1 MSRDHFFTMPSQFV
15 LLGSRVYHRLSHQRA
30 SQDLGSAQASFPLST
45 SFGSDRLLATFKR
58 LAAKLPIR
66 MSSSPLTFFPHSS
79 LSSFSYI
86 SVYSQSPSPVPEG
99 ATAPDQR
106 GENPEGVTPA
116 VGVSDVTSST
126 KCPDASMVE
135 HHRSTGGV
143 SPRRETLSSRHKR
156 HKLLLL
162 KSGEPVT
169 RFHLEIVRQASAYHI
184 DPELSKHF
192 FDDTGLSR
200 KEFDRLAA
208 KRPLLYS
215 TEGATA
221 FHLQLEW
228 MDFNRIADTLGTAQ
242 GCGFLL
248 QNEFFPVSH
257 HLLVAND
264 MGHWYLL
271 PCLCTPACILKRMH
285 DRHIPIDYKVVE
297 RYFDECLH
305 YEHQCLAAVR
315 ADVLVNSR
323 LLKSLSEGVKEML
336 LVMAG
341 VEQNPGPSSGKGGGA
356 PGSKASRKAQRKEST
371 RQSQEAARER
381 ESANYT
387 AAEEDVADGKHAED
401 PVMAKLEKDY
411 ESLKKKYTELKD
423 KEKKEVVRYVQE
435 FRVGQQF
442 VLRKRLEYDGSMH
455 FSEVSN
461 PEEYFRAEVAKVNND
476 LSVEFRVT
484 KNPYCDVHTV
494 VLKPEELEVGRKA
507 AIFTDTQVSFNNVMG
522 GLARSGVHHMNSQF
536 TVTCAL
542 VLLAIA
548 EPHPGYMFTT
558 MEHLNISFMRVPYQ
572 VDYNGCLI
580 DRERLE
586 QENFVFFDTWDY
598 VHDKQLRGIHVAP
611 LSYDVTLYVPDY
623 GDPVTQCSGIG
634 KRLCPDKLPAR
645 DSKYLSEKLSFAS
658 DALIS
663 YVLKQDPEVDTAEEI
678 LQKFLEGRTAS
689 ECKLAYQVWD
699 EYVLDPDRLRRL
711 YLSTPVDYFIKLEL
725 YTGPKPPRYIASRD
739 FKLRVMQCHDMG
751 VVLQFLERALKK
763 ANVKGLNPQEI
774 RTKITDKYDEVC
786 RCLETDF
793 SSFEANLTKDVRD
806 LIENKIFRA
815 VAEHLQIA
823 DAEFMIEANS
833 IPYWKVVC
841 QSGGWRND
849 KFPTIRFSGDLWTS
863 IGNQVSN
870 IAITYA
876 IIYEILRR
884 HGVYLTMDDYLDGG
898 LFEGDDGI
906 INAEW
911 ISKEEFD
918 AEAKRLGFLLEVDEG
933 PWTDLSFCGNQ
944 MEELSDG
951 RLIRAQDLE
960 KVAAKLSV
968 IFTNLPRD
976 PRSDREYLSL
986 QRAKATSML
995 VLSDIWVP
1003 DCFVLA
1009 LLIEGATRNV
1019 RISEKVF
1026 RSAYGRLSEWNP
1038 FHAEGCLEE
1047 HPDPVVRK
1055 LMSLVPGSDGWF
1067 HELMVGNAEGTFTL
1081 EEIHSMWDQLTS
1093 AESLYCA
1100 KIPRGFENDSIF
1112 MNDVIPKTHL
1122 PQISRFETQK
1132 GVLVDELVT
1141 KYQCWLRG
1149 ASKRSPEQMRLR
1161 AIVHHNVR
1169 KIGDGDL
1176 DEFRHRWLTFFKV
1189 LPLVCLVWS
1198 VPLTICGYN
1207 VIGAQAAIGWVSIHM
1222 IVLPYLL
1229 PEKLISLYS
1238 LWVKFRLWAQLTID
1252 VCAPADVG

>member
-1 MSRDHFFTMPSQFV
+1 MSR
-15 LLGSRVYHRLSHQRA
+15 LLN
-30 SQDLGSAQASFPLST
+30 
-45 SFGSDRLLATFKR
+45 
-58 LAAKLPIR
+58 
-66 MSSSPLTFFPHSS
+66 FFPPSS
-79 LSSFSYI
+79 LSSFS
-86 SVYSQSPSPVPEG
+86 SLSLDSKSPSHVLEG
-99 ATAPDQR
+99 ARVPDHYS
-106 GENPEGVTPA
+106 ENPEGITPA
-116 VGVSDVTSST
+116 VGESDRARSTEHPGSSV
-126 KCPDASMVE
+126 VE
-135 HHRSTGGV
+135 HHCSTGGV
-143 SPRRETLSSRHKR
+143 SRHRETLSSRHKR

-162 KSGEPVT
+162 RAGEPIT
-169 RFHLEIVRQASAYHI
+169 RFNLTIVEPASAYHI
-184 DPELSKHF
+184 DPMLPERF
-192 FDDTGLSR
+192 FENSGLTHEECDSI
-200 KEFDRLAA
+200 AA
-208 KRPLLYS
+208 RRPLLYS

-221 FHLQLEW
+221 FRLHLDWL
-228 MDFNRIADTLGTAQ
+228 DFNRIADVLGTP
-242 GCGFLL
+242 GGVRFLV

-264 MGHWYLL
+264 SGHWYLL
-271 PCLCTPACILKRMH
+271 PALCTPACILKRMY
-285 DRHIPIDYKVVE
+285 DRKVPIDDKLVVL
-297 RYFDECLH
+297 YFDECLR

-315 ADVLVNSR
+315 SDVLVNSR
-323 LLKSLSEGVKEML
+323 LLKSLSDGVKEML
-336 LVMAG
+336 LIMAG
-341 VEQNPGPSSGKGGGA
+341 VEQNPGPTNGKGGGA
-356 PGSKASRKAQRKEST
+356 PGSKASRKANRKEST
-371 RQSQEAARER
+371 RQSQEASRER
-381 ESANYT
+381 ESAHYT
-387 AAEEDVADGKHAED
+387 EAEQDHETGKDAED

-411 ESLKKKYTELKD
+411 ESLKKKYSELKD
-423 KEKKEVVRYVQE
+423 KEKKEVSKFVQE

-442 VLRKRLEYDGSMH
+442 VLRKRLEYDGSLK
-455 FSEVSN
+455 FVEVRD
-461 PEEYFRAEVAKVNND
+461 PEEYFRAEVVQVLAD
-476 LSVEFRVT
+476 LSVKFNVT
-484 KNPYCDVHTV
+484 KNPYCDVHSV

-558 MEHLNISFMRVPYQ
+558 MEHLNIAFQRVPYQ
-572 VDYNGCLI
+572 IDYNGVLI

-586 QENFVFFDTWDY
+586 AENFVFFDTWDY

-645 DSKYLSEKLSFAS
+645 DSTYMSVQLSSATQQ
-658 DALIS
+658 LIS
-663 YVLKQDPEVDTAEEI
+663 YVIKQNPDVDTAEEI

-699 EYVLDPDRLRRL
+699 EYVLDPDRLRNL

-739 FKLRVMQCHDMG
+739 FKCRVMQCHDMG

-763 ANVKGLNPQEI
+763 ANVKGLNPSEI
-774 RTKITDKYDEVC
+774 REKITEKYDEVC

-806 LIENKIFRA
+806 LIENPIFRA
-815 VAEHLQIA
+815 VAEWLGIT

-870 IAITYA
+870 IVITYA
-876 IIYEILRR
+876 IVSELLDRKGIKLSME
-884 HGVYLTMDDYLDGG
+884 DYLDGG
-898 LFEGDDGI
+898 LFEGDDGL

-911 ISKEEFD
+911 ITKEEFD
-918 AEAKRLGFLLEVDEG
+918 AEARKLGFLLEVDEG

-951 RLIRAQDLE
+951 RLIRAQDIE

-976 PRSDREYLSL
+976 PRADKEYLSL

-1019 RISEKVF
+1019 RISEKTF

-1038 FHAEGCLEE
+1038 FHPEGCLEE

-1081 EEIHSMWDQLTS
+1081 SEIKAMWEQLTS
-1093 AESLYCA
+1093 AETGYCA
-1100 KIPRGFENDSIF
+1100 KIPRGLENDSIF
-1112 MNDVIPKTHL
+1112 TNDVIPKTHL

-1132 GVLVDELVT
+1132 GVLVDELIT

-1161 AIVHHNVR
+1161 AIVKHNVR
-1169 KIGDGDL
+1169 KIGQGDL
-1176 DEFRHRWLTFFKV
+1176 DQFRAGWIRTFKI
-1189 LPLVCLVWS
+1189 LPLACLIWS
-1198 VPLTICGYN
+1198 VPLTIAGWN
-1207 VIGAQAAIGWVSIHM
+1207 VVGLQAAIGWVSLHM
-1222 IVLPYLL
+1222 IALPYIL
-1229 PEKLISLYS
+1229 PEKIISLYA
-1238 LWVKFRLWAQLTID
+1238 LWVKFRLWAQLTVD